1 MFVIGGW
8 VKRVLGTRVCITGTA
23 HREGRCIQLW
33 SCGLGADQRSQQLWP
48 PPALRYSIPSWLG
61 KFPHTVDFLLIVLHF
76 TFNSIHFTYQEN
88 KRMTCKNFNDI
99 MNFHFVLKFHE
110 NFIIQFVMVFSLH
123 PHSFVYVSKKW
134 SNLFEVEKMTEMQ
147 TWGLHKKKMLKDV
160 IDRSLVEDPCYSEE
174 DAMRVVTIALLCTQ
188 SDATKRPIMSR
199 IVLMLSRDANIEI
212 PEIIQNSKPP
222 ELELTELPDVG
233 VWNEASKLAKS
244 DVSLLSED
252 PASTNFGMTS
262 NPSCSVS
269 CISAIQ
275 PRWSTLSYLGI
286 GRSTTYSKKLLAQ
299 MWEAFVFSRLGLRV
313 YA

>member
-1 MFVIGGW
+1 
-8 VKRVLGTRVCITGTA
+8 
-23 HREGRCIQLW
+23 
-33 SCGLGADQRSQQLWP
+33 
-48 PPALRYSIPSWLG
+48 
-61 KFPHTVDFLLIVLHF
+61 
-76 TFNSIHFTYQEN
+76 
-88 KRMTCKNFNDI
+88 
-99 MNFHFVLKFHE
+99 MNFHFILKFHE
-110 NFIIQFVMVFSLH
+110 NFMIHFVMVFSLH
-123 PHSFVYVSKKW
+123 PHSFVYISKNC

-188 SDATKRPIMSR
+188 SDATKRPIMTR
-199 IVLMLSRDANIEI
+199 IVAMLSRDANIEI
-212 PEIIQNSKPP
+212 PEIIQNSMPP

-233 VWNEASKLAKS
+233 GWNEASKLAKS

-252 PASTNFGMTS
+252 PASANFGITS

-275 PRWSTLSYLGI
+275 PRWSTLSLLGI

-299 MWEAFVFSRLGLRV
+299 MWEAFVFSRLGLGLKGLGISLGCCISKFSVMTRFFCPNPCSQLV
-313 YA
+313 AKYIITNSCEVLEQYFWILQV